1 MTLQW
6 TFAAGFLY
14 AEIGV
19 LLLFCL
25 PFISPKRWNQI
36 FNSRIVSTLFEYGN
50 FYFNVVVIV
59 MALLLADSIRETR
72 KYNKIETTPTDLQN
86 NPQAEMLAHMK
97 LFRAQR
103 NLYISG
109 FSLFLLIVLRRVV
122 RLLSHCSVLEASNEA
137 SLRQAQGASD
147 QCKRLMDENE
157 ELKKSLES
165 ARGESGEGGIGEDEV
180 DKLNQELK
188 DMRDSLAEKSKK
200 LTERTEELEKTK
212 KDLAALKEQAAGLTR
227 EYDRLLDEHSKAQAQ
242 LEKDETQTKED
253 KKDN

>member
-59 MALLLADSIRETR
+59 MALLLAGKFYKEIYS
-72 KYNKIETTPTDLQN
+72 KIETTPTDLQN

-109 FSLFLLIVLRRVV
+109 FSLFLLIVV

-137 SLRQAQGASD
+137 SLRQAQSASD

-242 LEKDETQTKED
+242 LEKDETQTKGD

>member
-1 MTLQW
+1 MTVQW
-6 TFAAGFLY
+6 TLAAGFLY

-19 LLLFCL
+19 LLLFCI
-25 PFISPKRWNQI
+25 PFVSAKRWNTI
-36 FNSRIVSTLFEYGN
+36 FNSRIAATLFEYGN

-72 KYNKIETTPTDLQN
+72 RYNKVDTTPQVDLHN
-86 NPQAEMLAHMK
+86 NPQAELMVQMK

-122 RLLSHCSVLEASNEA
+122 GLLSRYSVLEASNEA
-137 SLRQAQGASD
+137 SLRQAQNVSEE
-147 QCKRLMDENE
+147 CKRLMDENDKLKKAIEDAGGKAEEVTQDEDEFNE
-157 ELKKSLES
+157 ELKDLREALE
-165 ARGESGEGGIGEDEV
+165 
-180 DKLNQELK
+180 
-188 DMRDSLAEKSKK
+188 EKSKK

-227 EYDRLLDEHSKAQAQ
+227 EYDRLLEEHSKAQAQ
-242 LEKDETQTKED
+242 LEKDENQTVED
-253 KKDN
+253 KKEN

>member
-1 MTLQW
+1 MTVQW
-6 TFAAGFLY
+6 TLAAGFLY

-25 PFISPKRWNQI
+25 PFISAKRWNTI
-36 FNSRIVSTLFEYGN
+36 FNSRIVATLFEYGN

-59 MALLLADSIRETR
+59 MALLLADSIREAR
-72 KYNKIETTPTDLQN
+72 RYSKVDTTPQVDLHN
-86 NPQAEMLAHMK
+86 NPQAEMMVQMK

-122 RLLSHCSVLEASNEA
+122 RLLSRYSVLEASNEA
-137 SLRQAQGASD
+137 SLRQAQNVSEE
-147 QCKRLMDENE
+147 CKRLMDENDK
-157 ELKKSLES
+157 LKKAVED
-165 ARGESGEGGIGEDEV
+165 AGGKAEEV
-180 DKLNQELK
+180 TQDDDKLNQDLK
-188 DMRDSLAEKSKK
+188 DMREALEEKSKK
-200 LTERTEELEKTK
+200 LAERTEELEKTK

-227 EYDRLLDEHSKAQAQ
+227 EYDRLLEEHSKAQAQ
-242 LEKDETQTKED
+242 LEKDENQTGEE

>member
-14 AEIGV
+14 TEITV

-25 PFISPKRWNQI
+25 PFISPKRWNKI
-36 FNSRIVSTLFEYGN
+36 FNSRIVATLFEYGN

-59 MALLLADSIRETR
+59 MALLLADSIRETV
-72 KYNKIETTPTDLQN
+72 KYGKIDAQPHDLQN
-86 NPQAEMLAHMK
+86 NPQTEMMAHMK

-122 RLLSHCSVLEASNEA
+122 RLLSLSSVLEASNEA
-137 SLRQAQGASD
+137 SLRQARNVSEE
-147 QCKRLMDENE
+147 CERLMDENKKLKKSVEDATGKSDEVLKDEDKLNE
-157 ELKKSLES
+157 ELKEMREALE
-165 ARGESGEGGIGEDEV
+165 
-180 DKLNQELK
+180 
-188 DMRDSLAEKSKK
+188 EKSKK
-200 LTERTEELEKTK
+200 LAERTEELEKTK

-242 LEKDETQTKED
+242 LEKDETQTGED